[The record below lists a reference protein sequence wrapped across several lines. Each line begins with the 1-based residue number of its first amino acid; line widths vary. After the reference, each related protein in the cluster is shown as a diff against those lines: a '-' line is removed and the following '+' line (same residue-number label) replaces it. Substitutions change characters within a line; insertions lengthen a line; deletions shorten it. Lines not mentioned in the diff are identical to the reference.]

1 MPLTNEDTN
10 DDDCLVEQ
18 TTESNEQ
25 LPTKSAQ
32 TSSATTPEIPDFGWS
47 FYAERINGRFAMIGF
62 SAVLLIEL
70 FTNHSFLHWAGII
83 H

>member
-10 DDDCLVEQ
+10 DDNSLVEE
-18 TTESNEQ
+18 TTPREKK
-25 LPTKSAQ
+25 LPTNSEK
-32 TSSATTPEIPDFGWS
+32 TSSATTPEIPEFGWS

-62 SAVLLIEL
+62 TAVLVIEL
-70 FTNHSFLHWAGII
+70 FTNQTFLNWADII